1 MTIKQAQLLAS
12 DSLGI
17 YIPQAFAECIDL
29 SQVKYVTQDQIDIL
43 LDGPDHEHY
52 WDVWDE
58 VLDNAETT
66 DGGVFYQD
74 GDLWLI
80 YPDQAIEAVNDLC
93 ESMVEYETTH
103 VDAGENYAH
112 LVGESWDIQKT
123 RDIIE
128 QFHRELF
135 DSSEYVQGSG
145 WINYK
150 PLWETLGIHP
160 RWKDIDP
167 DVLAD
172 IALESFTMESGSMY
186 YPQGVIILDSFPV
199 GEIEIDLSSL
209 GIDGIT
215 MEHIRESCD
224 AYISSDGYAYVST
237 DAVWYAVLDVPM
249 FNAQIEQYINDKES
263 E

>member
-43 LDGPDHEHY
+43 LDGPDHDHY

-58 VLDNAETT
+58 VLSNAETT

-80 YPDQAIEAVNDLC
+80 YSEQAIEAVNDLC

-112 LVGESWDIQKT
+112 LVGESWDDQKT
-123 RDIIE
+123 RDLLE
-128 QFHRELF
+128 QFL
-135 DSSEYVQGSG
+135 DSASYVPRSG

-150 PLWETLGIHP
+150 PQWETLGIDP
-160 RWKDIDP
+160 RWKDIDL

-172 IALESFTMESGSMY
+172 MALESFTMESGSIY

-199 GEIEIDLSSL
+199 GEIEIDLSNL
-209 GIDGIT
+209 GMDGIT

-224 AYISSDGYAYVST
+224 AYISGNDYAYMST

-249 FNAQIEQYINDKES
+249 FNAHIQQYVNDKES

>member
-1 MTIKQAQLLAS
+1 MTVKQAQLLAS

-17 YIPQAFAECIDL
+17 YIPQHFAESIDL

-43 LDGPDHEHY
+43 LSGPDHEHY

-58 VLDNAETT
+58 VLSNAETT

-74 GDLWLI
+74 GDLWLL
-80 YPDQAIEAVNDLC
+80 YPEQTIEAVNDLC
-93 ESMVEYETTH
+93 ESMVDYETTH
-103 VDAGENYAH
+103 LDAGNSYAH
-112 LVGESWDIQKT
+112 LVAESWCAENT
-123 RDIIE
+123 RDMIE

-150 PLWETLGIHP
+150 PLWETLGIDP

-167 DVLAD
+167 DALAD
-172 IALESFTMESGSMY
+172 MALESFTMEPGSIFT
-186 YPQGVIILDSFPV
+186 PRDVIVLDGFPV
-199 GEIEIDLSSL
+199 GEIETDISSL

-215 MEHIRESCD
+215 MDYIRESCD
-224 AYISSDGYAYVST
+224 AYISGNDYSSVST
-237 DAVWYAVLDVPM
+237 DAVWYAALDVPM
-249 FNAQIEQYINDKES
+249 FNAQIQQYVNDKES